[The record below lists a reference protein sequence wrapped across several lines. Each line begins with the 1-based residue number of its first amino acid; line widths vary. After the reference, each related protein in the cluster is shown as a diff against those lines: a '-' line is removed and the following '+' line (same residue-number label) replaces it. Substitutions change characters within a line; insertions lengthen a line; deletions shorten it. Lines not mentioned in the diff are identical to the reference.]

1 MPVFL
6 LRKKLVERTE
16 GNCSYAEYSAS
27 VGHCARGD
35 FSFAFPLVPIYVTR
49 MGSSSAAVPV
59 PVSVYAG
66 EREREREWKRRGER
80 GCCILNESSLLRTVA
95 SLLLL
100 CHCGA
105 RSLKIRRPGNR

>member
-35 FSFAFPLVPIYVTR
+35 FSFVFPLVPIYVTR
-49 MGSSSAAVPV
+49 MGSFSAVVPV
-59 PVSVYAG
+59 PVSVYA
-66 EREREREWKRRGER
+66 REKGNGRGEEK
-80 GCCILNESSLLRTVA
+80 GAAAYLTKALFYA
-95 SLLLL
+95 LLLL
-100 CHCGA
+100 CCFCATVA
-105 RSLKIRRPGNR
+105 RGL

>member
-6 LRKKLVERTE
+6 LRKKLVEQTE

-49 MGSSSAAVPV
+49 MGSFSAVVPV
-59 PVSVYAG
+59 PVSVYA
-66 EREREREWKRRGER
+66 REKGKGNGRGEEK
-80 GCCILNESSLLRTVA
+80 GAAAYLTKALFYA
-95 SLLLL
+95 LLLL
-100 CHCGA
+100 CCFCATVA
-105 RSLKIRRPGNR
+105 RGL